1 MARFVFSAFSDEI
14 DASLDGQ
21 IRALKQLDIHGME
34 LRGVDGQNF
43 TLLDDGQVAVLK
55 QKLRENGIFISAL
68 GSPLGKFNVGDD
80 IAPHLRLA
88 DRVMDIGETLGCNR
102 IRMFS
107 FYPAEGMSETD
118 FEAAAF
124 EYTGQLLEKAERRG
138 FVLCHENEK
147 DIYGESPEK
156 ELKLLSHFGG
166 RLRAV
171 LDPGNFAFCG
181 IDGSNAFDMLRPY
194 IEYFH
199 IKDCGA
205 PGCIVPPG
213 EGNGRIKE
221 NLAKAN
227 AAFDGEFVLTME
239 PHLCVF
245 TGLSGLSRLDD
256 IKHERTYDSPFAAF
270 SLATSLTREML
281 KTL

>member
-1 MARFVFSAFSDEI
+1 MAKFVLSAFSDEI
-14 DASLDGQ
+14 DAALDGQ
-21 IRALKQLDIHGME
+21 ISALKRLDINGME

-43 TLLDDGQVAVLK
+43 TLLDDGQIAALK
-55 QKLRENGIFISAL
+55 QKLRENGIFLSAL

-80 IAPHLRLA
+80 IGPHLKLA
-88 DRVMDIGETLGCNR
+88 DRVMDIGEELGCNR

-107 FYPAEGMSETD
+107 FYPAEGMSAQQ
-118 FEAAAF
+118 FENAAF
-124 EYTGQLLEKAERRG
+124 DYTSQLLEKADRRG

-147 DIYGESPEK
+147 DIYGESPAK

-166 RLRAV
+166 ALRAV

-181 IDGSNAFDMLRPY
+181 IDGRDAFDMLKPY

-199 IKDCGA
+199 IKDCDK

-213 EGNGRIKE
+213 DGKGYIKE
-221 NLAKAN
+221 NLEKAN
-227 AAFDGEFVLTME
+227 SAFDGEFILTME

-245 TGLSGLSRLDD
+245 TGLSGLSKLDD
-256 IKHERTYDSPFAAF
+256 IKHEHTYESPFAAF
-270 SLATSLTREML
+270 SLAVSRTRDMLSSL
-281 KTL
+281 